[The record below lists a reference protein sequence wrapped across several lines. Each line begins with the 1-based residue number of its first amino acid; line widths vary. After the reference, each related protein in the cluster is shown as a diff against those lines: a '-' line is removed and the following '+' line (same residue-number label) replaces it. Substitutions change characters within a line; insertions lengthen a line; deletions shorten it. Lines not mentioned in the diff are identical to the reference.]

1 MPAAA
6 RGQDTRHES
15 QSTLGKRLSWVELQA
30 PHLFSAGTWTL
41 LWARI
46 REYSF
51 CYLQTGKH
59 WLRIQRAKKEM
70 LGERPAGREACS
82 GCAMG
87 EIVSLH
93 LV

>member
-1 MPAAA
+1 MPAAIQ
-6 RGQDTRHES
+6 GQGTRHES
-15 QSTLGKRLSWVELQA
+15 KSTLGKRLHRVEPQA
-30 PHLFSAGTWTL
+30 PHLFSGGTWAL

-46 REYSF
+46 REYNF

-59 WLRIQRAKKEM
+59 WLRIQRAKKET

-87 EIVSLH
+87 EIVYLH
-93 LV
+93 LL